1 MMDRFSLRT
10 LHWRRKFWA
19 MLEPPEFELH
29 MFGPPVN
36 QNKTKKRKGSVQ
48 QIKKVHWR
56 ATAGWDKGPSSDLG
70 FY

>member
-19 MLEPPEFELH
+19 ILEVLPPVFTLL
-29 MFGPPVN
+29 GPPVN
-36 QNKTKKRKGSVQ
+36 QKGSF
-48 QIKKVHWR
+48 KKKK
-56 ATAGWDKGPSSDLG
+56 KGIEKELGDLILF